1 MQINDSARHGSR
13 SHYPPASSHA
23 PRSTAPQD
31 YDNHLNGAEKGNLRG
46 SWAQGPHVDCT
57 WEELHGYD
65 PDLHDRI
72 RRLASSFGYG

>member
-1 MQINDSARHGSR
+1 MPALQI
-13 SHYPPASSHA
+13 PPACELDGFD
-23 PRSTAPQD
+23 T
-31 YDNHLNGAEKGNLRG
+31 
-46 SWAQGPHVDCT
+46 DCT